1 MKIEQF
7 EEVMSGEG
15 IDGIKQEMEEEGVDS
30 EALTEEE
37 LVDEAPIVGTQTAAE
52 VSSGAT
58 ETLENESPVV
68 EEKVTRQTEEED
80 KKKAQDNA

>member
-30 EALTEEE
+30 EAMTEEE
-37 LVDEAPIVGTQTAAE
+37 MVDEAPIVGT
-52 VSSGAT
+52 
-58 ETLENESPVV
+58 
-68 EEKVTRQTEEED
+68 
-80 KKKAQDNA
+80 